1 MRAFRFYSCNAL
13 LLSEDGGDMGNKTGA
28 LVAVVLVVVAA
39 AALFAIRPQPGGFR
53 AWIAEAGDGDSEWGW
68 ALLSSEAQRAYD
80 GDRDAY
86 LADMAAVDWAVL
98 DLGYPADVWSDD
110 GFVRVVAELRSDST
124 TVPAFLLDRRIV
136 HGVCDGSEPKAIG
149 VFEDRR
155 PLQGSKFGGG
165 GVTGSQARCN
175 AVFGDAGE

>member
-1 MRAFRFYSCNAL
+1 M
-13 LLSEDGGDMGNKTGA
+13 
-28 LVAVVLVVVAA
+28 
-39 AALFAIRPQPGGFR
+39 
-53 AWIAEAGDGDSEWGW
+53 
-68 ALLSSEAQRAYD
+68 SSEAQRAYD
-80 GDRDAY
+80 GDLDAY
-86 LADMAAVDWAVL
+86 LVDMAAADWAAL
-98 DLGYPADVWSDD
+98 DLGSPADAWSDD
-110 GFVRVVAELRSDST
+110 GFVSVEAELRSDST